1 MRVAVL
7 SYPMLFQTAGGLKMK
22 VGRTVDAL
30 VRRGIDARL
39 VDPVREKLR
48 DFDLVHVFA
57 PYNGNNRV
65 IEQAKSDGLPSS
77 SRPSSARRSA
87 AGMACARAS

>member
-30 VRRGIDARL
+30 VRRGVDAHL
-39 VDPVREKLR
+39 FDPVRERLR
-48 DFDLVHVFA
+48 DFDLVQIDENQRA
-57 PYNGNNRV
+57 RL
-65 IEQAKSDGLPSS
+65 GL
-77 SRPSSARRSA
+77 
-87 AGMACARAS
+87 